1 MAIPYAYFGSDFCLV
16 SCVGWRK
23 EQKLPSMLGVPA
35 AIDAK

>member
-1 MAIPYAYFGSDFCLV
+1 MAIDYAYFGSGFCVV

-35 AIDAK
+35 AIGAK